1 MPDGA
6 SALVGWTAVAAT
18 LATDAVSLMPAVH
31 FAYHAPGLHVAL
43 ETTTSIAA
51 ALAAYLALGRF
62 RRSRLLSDL
71 LLSSALLV
79 MALASVVA
87 GLVPSSPESP
97 TAVVCMWLA
106 AGSSVAAAAVFAAA
120 ALVQTRA
127 VRDVRRAERRAVLG
141 VSVLIAGP
149 AVALTGLA
157 HLLPITVEPGVSPS
171 SSESP
176 QLVGHPVM
184 LALQLVGLALF
195 TIAAFGFTRRA
206 GRTGDDFIRW
216 LGVAAVLGAAA
227 HANYMLYPSLYS
239 DWVYTGDAFRLL
251 FCVVILGAAA
261 QQIRKEW
268 ESAAAAAVLDERRRL
283 ARDLHDGLAQELA
296 HVLRCV
302 RRLDEA
308 EPLATRISSGI
319 DRALDE
325 SRRAIAAL
333 TEPLDEP
340 LEIALERTAYE
351 AGRRAETRVRVEVS
365 PGIEVTRAEREAL
378 VRIAAEAISNAGRHA
393 GAAFV
398 TLTCTN
404 GDRVRLRVAD
414 AGAGFDPA
422 GPAARASVHFGLVG
436 MRERAD
442 EIGADFEL
450 HSAPG
455 VGTTVEV
462 TL

>member
-1 MPDGA
+1 
-6 SALVGWTAVAAT
+6 
-18 LATDAVSLMPAVH
+18 VSLAPAVR
-31 FAYHAPGLHVAL
+31 FAYYAPGLHVAL
-43 ETTTSIAA
+43 ETTAALAA

-62 RRSRLLSDL
+62 RRSHLLSDL

-79 MALASVVA
+79 MALASVAA

-97 TAVVCMWLA
+97 TGVVYMWLA
-106 AGSSVAAAAVFAAA
+106 AGSSAAAAAVFATAS
-120 ALVQTRA
+120 LVQSRA
-127 VRDVRRAERRAVLG
+127 VRDVARAERRALVGVFVVIAAPTVVLTA
-141 VSVLIAGP
+141 I
-149 AVALTGLA
+149 A

-184 LALQLVGLALF
+184 LALQLVGLAFF
-195 TIAAFGFTRRA
+195 TTAAFGFTRRA

-227 HANYMLYPSLYS
+227 RANYMLYPSLHS
-239 DWVYTGDAFRLL
+239 DWVYTGDVFRLL

-283 ARDLHDGLAQELA
+283 ARDLHDGLAQELD
-296 HVLRCV
+296 HV
-302 RRLDEA
+302 RRCIRRFGSS
-308 EPLATRISSGI
+308 EPLAVQISSGI

-340 LEIALERTAYE
+340 LETALERVAQE

-365 PGIEVTRAEREAL
+365 PGIEVTREEREAL

-393 GAAFV
+393 DTRFV
-398 TLTCTN
+398 TLSCTN

-414 AGAGFDPA
+414 AGTGFDPA
-422 GPAARASVHFGLVG
+422 GPAARASGHFGLAG
-436 MRERAD
+436 MRERAGA
-442 EIGADFEL
+442 IGADFEL
-450 HSAPG
+450 HSMPG